1 MQHAEGKVEDNNCG
15 ICLQGTEESGEQVR
29 SGMCACRGETAGSYH
44 LSCLVKYAKE
54 KTKKDIS
61 TYGEANLTNAW

>member
-29 SGMCACRGETAGSYH
+29 SGMCACRGESAGFYH
-44 LSCLVKYAKE
+44 LSCLVHNAQE
-54 KTKKDIS
+54 KTK
-61 TYGEANLTNAW
+61 EAIDTFDLREAW